1 MISFVHEILE
11 PPANFRLTG
20 YDVYGKSCI
29 CQRVVVH
36 GCNHDNSIRHR
47 KYLRPNPLSNTVH
60 TVFETQELTPRLLN
74 AAQSL
79 RNPTRPSMLGLYG
92 LITYITAILR
102 ELTYPQPLL
111 FERWTFFDPP
121 PLGRIYLVVLYIIFI
136 LILLLKDS
144 IVSGPW
150 HYESLAYRAAWCSV
164 SQVPLIF
171 LLAQKNSI
179 VGFLIGSSHERLNWA
194 HRTVARM
201 LLFTVTIHFSFF
213 WREWSIYHVVESEIV
228 MMPMVKYGLGAY
240 FTLMWI
246 VFSSFAPIRN
256 LRYEVF
262 VVQHILSFVVF
273 LTLIMLHIPVYARVY
288 IYCAVGFYAAD
299 RLLRTVRLLY
309 RNLAI
314 FHRGKRGMLTCR
326 AHIVALPGHATRITI
341 KDPPLQSWS
350 PGQYVFLSFP
360 TMSPFQS
367 HPFTIASIPTSNKE
381 LEFIVRAKAGFSRR
395 IYKRAVSLLP
405 TAAEPAN
412 EKSFAVLIDGPYG
425 CPPNLLQYDTL
436 VLIAG
441 STGVTFTIPILLSA
455 VEASNPHCVRRI
467 EFLWIVKA
475 GSHFEWC
482 AVEIGDAVQA
492 AQDRGIELVI
502 TCCVTC
508 DPSYTTNNPIRHP
521 FLRRSESRTCSCK
534 TESSSSLSSTE
545 SLNPNKEKATVRTSI
560 ATDLSPSE
568 TAGKGCCCCS
578 AGLAEDA
585 LVCVQAGRPDLRG
598 VIERNLRTAR
608 GETGVAVCG
617 PVGLMARTRTAVAEL
632 SDERGAGKGTGAYG
646 VSLFGEGFGW

>member
-1 MISFVHEILE
+1 
-11 PPANFRLTG
+11 
-20 YDVYGKSCI
+20 
-29 CQRVVVH
+29 
-36 GCNHDNSIRHR
+36 
-47 KYLRPNPLSNTVH
+47 
-60 TVFETQELTPRLLN
+60 
-74 AAQSL
+74 
-79 RNPTRPSMLGLYG
+79 MLGLYG

-102 ELTYPQPLL
+102 ELTYPQPLI
-111 FERWTFFDPP
+111 FKRWTFFNPP
-121 PLGRIYLVVLYIIFI
+121 PLGRIYLVALYITLI

-144 IVSGPW
+144 IVSGAW
-150 HYESLAYRAAWCSV
+150 YYETLAFRAAWCSV

-171 LLAQKNSI
+171 LLAQKSSI

-194 HRTVARM
+194 HRTVARI

-246 VFSSFAPIRN
+246 VFSAFVPIRN
-256 LRYEVF
+256 LRYELF

-273 LTLIMLHIPVYARVY
+273 VTLLMLHIPVYARVY
-288 IYCAVGFYAAD
+288 IYCAMGFYGAD
-299 RLLRTVRLLY
+299 RLLRTVRLVY
-309 RNLAI
+309 CNLAM

-326 AHIVALPGHATRITI
+326 AHITALPGHATRITI
-341 KDPPLQSWS
+341 KDPPLHSWS
-350 PGQYVFLSFP
+350 PGQHVFLSFP

-367 HPFTIASIPTSNKE
+367 HPFTIASIPNSHKE
-381 LEFIVRAKAGFSRR
+381 LTFVVRAKAGFSRR

-405 TAAEPAN
+405 TAAEPAK
-412 EKSFAVLIDGPYG
+412 EQSFAVLVDGPYG
-425 CPPNLLQYDTL
+425 CPPNLVQYDTL
-436 VLIAG
+436 VLIAA

-455 VEASNPHCVRRI
+455 VEASSRHCVRRI

-482 AVEIGDAVQA
+482 AEEIRHAMQA
-492 AQDRGIELVI
+492 AEDRGIELEI

-521 FLRRSESRTCSCK
+521 FRRHAKPCGCSCQSEISSEAAF
-534 TESSSSLSSTE
+534 TEK
-545 SLNPNKEKATVRTSI
+545 LNPIEKKAADRISITTVSS
-560 ATDLSPSE
+560 ASKS
-568 TAGKGCCCCS
+568 AVNSCCCS
-578 AGLAEDA
+578 AGQTEDA

-617 PVGLMARTRTAVAEL
+617 PVGLMARTRTVVAEL

-646 VSLFGEGFGW
+646 VFLFGEGFGW